1 MSTSVPA
8 IADKGLAGVGLMLE
22 KDVVSHVVLVSAVPK
37 GGPAETDGRI
47 RVGDRVV
54 DIGDHDLSRLEA
66 PVVQQLLQGEVGSR
80 VTLNLLRHPRN
91 RQPDDPIPAQGEEGG
106 VAYVVTLFRAPRT
119 DGSLDSCIFRDY
131 SLHGDA

>member
-54 DIGDHDLSRLEA
+54 DISDHDLSRLEA
-66 PVVQQLLQGEVGSR
+66 PVVQQLLQGEAGSR
-80 VTLNLLRHPRN
+80 VTLKLLRHPRN
-91 RQPDDPIPAQGEEGG
+91 RQPDDPIPAQGEEEG
-106 VAYVVTLFRAPRT
+106 VAYVVTLFRAPRA

>member
-1 MSTSVPA
+1 MPA

-80 VTLNLLRHPRN
+80 VTLKLLRHPRN
-91 RQPDDPIPAQGEEGG
+91 RQPDDPIPAQGEEEG
-106 VAYVVTLFRAPRT
+106 VAYVVTLFRAPRA

>member
-1 MSTSVPA
+1 MPA
-8 IADKGLAGVGLMLE
+8 IPDKGLAGVGLMLE

-47 RVGDRVV
+47 RAGDRVV
-54 DIGDHDLSRLEA
+54 DIGDNDLSRLAA
-66 PVVQQLLQGEVGSR
+66 PVVQQLLQGEAGSR
-80 VTLNLLRHPRN
+80 VTLKLLRHPRN
-91 RQPDDPIPAQGEEGG
+91 RPDDPIPAQGEEGG
-106 VAYVVTLFRAPRT
+106 MAYAVTLFRAPRA